1 MDPALEEGLSVP
13 TEEDF
18 QSFALMK
25 AMAFA
30 EKRGCCGSKADDNEK
45 AASTIVTDELKS
57 PLYLNTAKQNHCR
70 VSKDEAGRVLGGIQ
84 LQASALNPNQLHES
98 ASAVFLLLPIMTS
111 ICNHTLH
118 LQLPGDVGDLS
129 FPEWMREDHLK
140 PGEAHVEFIAC
151 HPDATGKGIGS
162 KLLKWADAFAASNG
176 CSFITLEVMAKNQG
190 AARLYER
197 KGYEIYHKEGE
208 CSCVT
213 CCFVYCCLGC
223 YYCRVYSMM
232 KDLSGIAHK
241 PEGQIPPGQAE
252 KFGDFSAVPL
262 L

>member
-84 LQASALNPNQLHES
+84 
-98 ASAVFLLLPIMTS
+98 
-111 ICNHTLH
+111 